1 MKLPRRQFLRLA
13 AGAVGLPA
21 VSHPVWAQSY
31 PARPVRLIVQV
42 PAGSAPDIIAR
53 VMADWL
59 SERLGQQFVIDNRPG
74 ASGNIATEAA
84 IRAPADGYSL
94 LLAMSTNAINASL
107 YDNLRFNFA
116 LDAAP
121 VAGIGRIPMALEV
134 NPSFPAKT
142 IPEFI
147 AHAKAN
153 PGKIN
158 VVSTGNG
165 TPQTVATELF
175 KMMAGITLTRVAYRG
190 EPTAVADLIAGQI
203 QVMFGV
209 LPSTLPYIR
218 SGQLRALAV
227 TTTKRQEV
235 LPDVPAI
242 DEFLPGYD
250 AGGWYGI
257 SAPKDTPAEI
267 VERLNKEVNAGLS
280 DPKIRQ
286 RLLDLGLL
294 IGGGSPAD
302 YGRFIAGEIEKWTKV
317 IRAAGIKAE

>member
-1 MKLPRRQFLRLA
+1 
-13 AGAVGLPA
+13 
-21 VSHPVWAQSY
+21 
-31 PARPVRLIVQV
+31 VRLIVQV

-116 LDAAP
+116 LDSAP

-142 IPEFI
+142 IPVFI

-175 KMMAGITLTRVAYRG
+175 KMMAGITLIRVAYRG

-227 TTTKRQEV
+227 TTTKRQDV

-280 DPKIRQ
+280 DSRIRQ

-294 IGGGSPAD
+294 IGGGTPAD
-302 YGRFIAGEIEKWTKV
+302 YGRFIAGEIEKWAKV